1 MNSISETGRPFA
13 LLNYETFAFWAYT
26 AGVATTAFGPI
37 AHYIGWTFALAS
49 LIYGKLRYNASLSV
63 KLGSGSKRIMIFLV
77 LFLIWSMFAHI
88 PYVDSFYVWGKGAS
102 IPLEFLTGLYL
113 AMRLIDTSK
122 KREIFG
128 LAVLAVNLV
137 FCFDVMFRPNF
148 QILGW
153 NGSLDNGNGVA
164 LYSLLTMPFFF
175 CYSFWYFEK
184 YNFVK
189 YFICMTSLLLI
200 FFSFS
205 SGGWSAALFQVL
217 IFMYYALMSKKVSIK
232 ALGVFLILFGLLIT
246 FFFCSYGKGYISSFK
261 REIDQITSINNSE
274 VLTNSRIYTWK
285 AGIILASD
293 NIIAGN
299 GWATFE
305 ESFRNNYKYLNEKVQ
320 FRGPEMFV
328 QPHNMYISILYAG
341 GIPALLLFLIA
352 FVLSTKKSWS
362 GLRHD
367 VINSGDIPW
376 HLVCFILMVSM
387 AIYGTNGDVFEA
399 RRDISVIFWAC
410 WGLLIVMPESDQNS
424 DKGDKSEDPA
434 LC

>member
-1 MNSISETGRPFA
+1 
-13 LLNYETFAFWAYT
+13 
-26 AGVATTAFGPI
+26 
-37 AHYIGWTFALAS
+37 
-49 LIYGKLRYNASLSV
+49 
-63 KLGSGSKRIMIFLV
+63 
-77 LFLIWSMFAHI
+77 MFAHI

-205 SGGWSAALFQVL
+205 SGGWSLLF
-217 IFMYYALMSKKVSIK
+217 
-232 ALGVFLILFGLLIT
+232 
-246 FFFCSYGKGYISSFK
+246 SSFDLYVL
-261 REIDQITSINNSE
+261 RIDVKKKCQ
-274 VLTNSRIYTWK
+274 LR
-285 AGIILASD
+285 L
-293 NIIAGN
+293 
-299 GWATFE
+299 WAYF
-305 ESFRNNYKYLNEKVQ
+305 
-320 FRGPEMFV
+320 
-328 QPHNMYISILYAG
+328 
-341 GIPALLLFLIA
+341 
-352 FVLSTKKSWS
+352 
-362 GLRHD
+362 
-367 VINSGDIPW
+367 
-376 HLVCFILMVSM
+376 
-387 AIYGTNGDVFEA
+387 
-399 RRDISVIFWAC
+399 
-410 WGLLIVMPESDQNS
+410 
-424 DKGDKSEDPA
+424 
-434 LC
+434 

>member
-1 MNSISETGRPFA
+1 MSIQSEAEKRFSLPT
-13 LLNYETFAFWAYT
+13 YETFAFWVYVL
-26 AGVATTAFGPI
+26 GVAMTALGPI
-37 AHYIGWTFALAS
+37 AHYIGWTFALIS
-49 LIYGKLRYNASLSV
+49 LVYGRIRYKTPLSIKLQPEGRKIFY
-63 KLGSGSKRIMIFLV
+63 FLV
-77 LFLIWSMFAHI
+77 FFLLWSMFAHI
-88 PYVDSFYVWGKGAS
+88 PYVDSFYIWGKGAS

-122 KREIFG
+122 KRKIFG
-128 LAVLAVNLV
+128 LAVVAVNLV
-137 FCFDVMFRPNF
+137 FCFDVMFRPDF

-153 NGSLDNGNGVA
+153 NGSLDNGNAVA

-175 CYSFWYFEK
+175 CYAFWFFEK
-184 YNFVK
+184 NIIIK
-189 YFICMTSLLLI
+189 YILCLTSLLFI
-200 FFSFS
+200 IFSFS
-205 SGGWSAALFQVL
+205 SGGWICAVMQIV
-217 IFMYYALMSKKVSIK
+217 IFMFYAAESKKLKILSVVILIAASIFIFSILISVFDNGPAVS
-232 ALGVFLILFGLLIT
+232 L
-246 FFFCSYGKGYISSFK
+246 K
-261 REIDQITSINNSE
+261 RELNQMMSFNDFDT
-274 VLTNSRIYTWK
+274 LTNSRTDTWK
-285 AGIILASD
+285 ASIFMTKIHPFTGT
-293 NIIAGN
+293 

-305 ESFRNNYKYLNEKVQ
+305 KVFNEQRNNMAGILHQEWSY
-320 FRGPEMFV
+320 PISH
-328 QPHNMYISILYAG
+328 PHNMYLSILYSG
-341 GIPALLLFLIA
+341 GFPALLFFIVS